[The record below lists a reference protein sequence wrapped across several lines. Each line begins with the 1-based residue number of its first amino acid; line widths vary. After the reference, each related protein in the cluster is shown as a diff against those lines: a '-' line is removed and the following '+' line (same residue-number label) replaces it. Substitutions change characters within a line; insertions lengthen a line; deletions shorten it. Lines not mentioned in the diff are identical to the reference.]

1 MMKTISSL
9 WLIVSLVVFPCTL
22 NMENGWCCLFIMGN
36 LVASFLTF
44 KKHNPEYINN

>member
-1 MMKTISSL
+1 MRKKLSSAWLMISL
-9 WLIVSLVVFPCTL
+9 FVLPCTL
-22 NMENGWCCLFIMGN
+22 DLESGWCCLFIMGN